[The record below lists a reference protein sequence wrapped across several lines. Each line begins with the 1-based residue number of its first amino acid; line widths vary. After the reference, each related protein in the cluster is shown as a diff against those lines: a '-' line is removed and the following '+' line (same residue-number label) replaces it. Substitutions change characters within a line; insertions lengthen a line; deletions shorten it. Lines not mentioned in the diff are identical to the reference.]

1 MKQVIVSLCV
11 IIGILLFTVGCS
23 KDDDSANLNASPT
36 RDLQQE
42 DNNKQLVLK
51 FYQRLFGDKDVSAI
65 DDYIVA
71 DYIQH
76 NPQVADGRD
85 ALKAMATQWIAGGP
99 KTTVDIRK
107 SVAEG
112 NLVILHVRNP
122 TPDGKYLA
130 IAEFFRLENNKI
142 VEHWDVIQAAPD
154 TSANPHPMF

>member
-85 ALKAMATQWIAGGP
+85 ALKAMDSRRA
-99 KTTVDIRK
+99 
-107 SVAEG
+107 
-112 NLVILHVRNP
+112 
-122 TPDGKYLA
+122 
-130 IAEFFRLENNKI
+130 
-142 VEHWDVIQAAPD
+142 
-154 TSANPHPMF
+154 